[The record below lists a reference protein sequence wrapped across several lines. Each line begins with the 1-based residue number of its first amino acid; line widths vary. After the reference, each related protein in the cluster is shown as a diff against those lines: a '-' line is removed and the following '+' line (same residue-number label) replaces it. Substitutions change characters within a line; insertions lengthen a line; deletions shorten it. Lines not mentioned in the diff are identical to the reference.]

1 MTTPSKTIH
10 SYEPRKG
17 HGLAHDPI
25 ASIVGPRPIGWIS
38 SRSEDGQLNL
48 APYSFFNLFNYKP
61 PIVAFS
67 SVGFKDTIRNVQA
80 TREFVV
86 NLATRALAEQV
97 NLSSAAVS
105 SDVNEFDLTG
115 LSPVKSQ
122 IVAAP
127 RVGESPVNLECKVL
141 QIQQLAGLD
150 GKPVET
156 WMVTGEVVAVHI
168 DTELLPEGS
177 YDTTKAAPILRVG
190 GPADYFEITQQA
202 LFKMYR
208 PK

>member
-1 MTTPSKTIH
+1 MTAPSKTIH

-38 SRSEDGQLNL
+38 SQSEDGQLNL

-177 YDTTKAAPILRVG
+177 YDTTKAAPILRGG